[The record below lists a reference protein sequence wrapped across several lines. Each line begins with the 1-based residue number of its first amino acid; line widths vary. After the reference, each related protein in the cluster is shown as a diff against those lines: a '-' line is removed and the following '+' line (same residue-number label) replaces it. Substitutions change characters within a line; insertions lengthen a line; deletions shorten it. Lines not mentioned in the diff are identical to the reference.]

1 MKVGGALEA
10 SCAGL
15 AWVAAAAMA
24 AGTCAA
30 GGLAGMVI
38 PDFAETCSGFT
49 WGSGTARSLLR
60 GSAFATGA
68 SVRKLSPREASRSD
82 TKLFSFPLG

>member
-1 MKVGGALEA
+1 MKVGGAVGA

-15 AWVAAAAMA
+15 AWVAAAAIA

-30 GGLAGMVI
+30 VALAGMLI
-38 PDFAETCSGFT
+38 PDFAETGSGFMS
-49 WGSGTARSLLR
+49 GSGTARSLLL
-60 GSAFATGA
+60 GSAFTTGA
-68 SVRKLSPREASRSD
+68 SARKLSPREASRSD